1 MFPFFQPNTFYQC
14 LLHKFPN
21 PKTSSMILNK
31 NDPVVSSK
39 NGNTKED
46 QQISSKFLW
55 TQLDFGSFFGLW
67 KISVRYL

>member
-1 MFPFFQPNTFYQC
+1 
-14 LLHKFPN
+14 
-21 PKTSSMILNK
+21 MILNK
-31 NDPVVSSK
+31 NDPIVSSK

-67 KISVRYL
+67 KVSVRYL